1 MGKTWLALAAAFSAS
16 VLALPAA
23 AAYPDH
29 PITFINPNSAGGGTD
44 VGVRTWAPYV
54 EKCLGDGATFV
65 ITAMPGA
72 TGAIGMSE
80 AAKAANDGYTVAS
93 LNMPQFVT
101 NQIAKEM
108 PFTVDTF
115 DYIGNI
121 VGVRSVLAVR
131 PDSEF
136 KTLDDFVKFAKATDA
151 PINVGIGGL
160 GADDHLGGLRFEQ
173 MIGEDFNFIPFGDG
187 AQSRNALL
195 GQQVEIAF
203 MSNSEAAQFRDEIRP
218 IAIAS
223 AERDA
228 LYPDT
233 ATFKEQGYDMVSG
246 SDHIIGTPKGA
257 PEDALTKLRT
267 CVAQA
272 AADPAFLADAKKRAL
287 SLNIMDAAAT
297 EAFVRDQERILRELW
312 KTEPWIAK

>member
-1 MGKTWLALAAAFSAS
+1 MGKTWLALAAAFSVS

-54 EKCLGDGATFV
+54 EECLGDGATFV
-65 ITAMPGA
+65 IMAMPGA

-80 AAKAANDGYTVAS
+80 AAKASNDGYTVGS

-115 DYIGNI
+115 EYIGNI

-136 KTLDDFVKFAKATDA
+136 KTLDDFVKFAKASDA

-218 IAIAS
+218 LAIAS

-233 ATFKEQGYDMVSG
+233 PTFKEQGYDMVSG

-257 PEDALTKLRT
+257 PEEALTKLRT

-272 AADPAFLADAKKRAL
+272 AADPAFLTDAKKRAL

-312 KTEPWIAK
+312 KTEPWIAN